1 MSRSNGTH
9 AMTRRRELK
18 ADYKR
23 ELRPM
28 GVYAVRNLITH
39 VAYVGTAT
47 DLPGILNR
55 HRFELKLGGHRN
67 ADLAQG
73 YQVYGPDAFVFEVI
87 DRLEPTNEGNQ
98 DCASD
103 LETLL
108 SLRMEHG
115 LTAEDG
121 KPVKLVPMY

>member
-1 MSRSNGTH
+1 
-9 AMTRRRELK
+9 MTRRRELK

-23 ELRPM
+23 EARPM

-67 ADLAQG
+67 ADLAQA
-73 YQVYGPDAFVFEVI
+73 YKDHGPHAFAYEVL
-87 DRLEPTNEGNQ
+87 DELEPQTEGGGQ
-98 DCASD
+98 DYGSE

-108 SLRMEHG
+108 SLRMEQG
-115 LTAEDG
+115 LTAEG
-121 KPVKLVPMY
+121 GEPVKLVPMY

>member
-1 MSRSNGTH
+1 
-9 AMTRRRELK
+9 MTRRRELK

-23 ELRPM
+23 EARPM
-28 GVYAVRNLITH
+28 GVYAVRNLMTR

-67 ADLAQG
+67 ADLAQA
-73 YQVYGPDAFVFEVI
+73 YKDHGPDAFAYEAL
-87 DRLEPTNEGNQ
+87 DTLEPKTEGGLGYV
-98 DCASD
+98 SE

-108 SLRMEHG
+108 SLRMEQG

>member
-1 MSRSNGTH
+1 
-9 AMTRRRELK
+9 MTRRRELK

-23 ELRPM
+23 EARPM
-28 GVYAVRNLITH
+28 GVYAVRDLVGN

-55 HRFELKLGGHRN
+55 HRFELKLGSHRN
-67 ADLAQG
+67 VDLARA
-73 YQVYGPDAFVFEVI
+73 YDDHGPNAFVFEVL
-87 DRLEPTNEGNQ
+87 DKLEPTTESRL
-98 DCASD
+98 DHVSE

-115 LTAEDG
+115 LTAENG
-121 KPVKLVPMY
+121 EPVKLVPMY